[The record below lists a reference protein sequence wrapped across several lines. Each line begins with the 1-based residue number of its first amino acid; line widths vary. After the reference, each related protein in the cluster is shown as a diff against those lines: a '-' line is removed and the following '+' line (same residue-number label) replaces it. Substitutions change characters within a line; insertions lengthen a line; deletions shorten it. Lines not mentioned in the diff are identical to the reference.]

1 MQKNKFKINICW
13 EKYSRNH
20 KIISEMA
27 FKGNFKNK
35 LNNEKLLIQDD
46 SINKNDIKIKE
57 E

>member
-1 MQKNKFKINICW
+1 
-13 EKYSRNH
+13 
-20 KIISEMA
+20 MA

-46 SINKNDIKIKE
+46 SINKNNIKIKE

>member
-1 MQKNKFKINICW
+1 
-13 EKYSRNH
+13 
-20 KIISEMA
+20 MA

>member
-1 MQKNKFKINICW
+1 
-13 EKYSRNH
+13 
-20 KIISEMA
+20 MA

-35 LNNEKLLIQDD
+35 LNNEKLPIQDD